1 MLIQQTR
8 EFAATPVE
16 MARELAKSARKLA
29 IWEAVYAGG
38 KHPKTARDLEST
50 GLPSQVILA
59 LATPMAAKGYF
70 ERVEHNG
77 LWAYKKIDSL
87 NAVKHKILRMAKN
100 AGSLD
105 RAEAKKLQVAT
116 VTIRRTSERTGK
128 ARYLPVDSI
137 DQFSKVRHVRD
148 ASPLAPLSEDKFKQ
162 GLKAIFQ
169 EHRDFR
175 DWPGE
180 RHDFYTDKLKINGR
194 RFPAAFALKGPG
206 VGVKKA
212 FPGKWGKHGNQI
224 QRLVASPA
232 QVLMLQFEGE
242 IEEYSREQLTKLAQL
257 KAHQEKDDIY
267 FGFIDDSDSARI
279 RRAYPQAFRRR

>member
-8 EFAATPVE
+8 EFAAAPVE
-16 MARELAKSARKLA
+16 IARELAKSKRKLA
-29 IWEAVYAGG
+29 IWDAVYAGG
-38 KHPKTARDLEST
+38 KRPKTAKDLGSAT
-50 GLPSQVILA
+50 DLPAQVILA

-87 NAVKHKILRMAKN
+87 NAVKYKILRMAKN

-105 RAEAKKLQVAT
+105 RAEAKKLHVAT
-116 VTIRRTSERTGK
+116 VTVRKAVERGGR
-128 ARYLPVDSI
+128 ARYLPIDSI
-137 DQFSKVRHVRD
+137 DQFRKVRSISDVT
-148 ASPLAPLSEDKFKQ
+148 PLEPLSEQMFKS
-162 GLKAIFQ
+162 GLKAIFD
-169 EHRDFR
+169 EYRDFR

-180 RHDFYTDKLKINGR
+180 RNDFYTDKLKINGR

-224 QRLVASPA
+224 QRLASSPA

-242 IEEYSREQLTKLAQL
+242 IEEYSREQLTKFAQL
-257 KAHQEKDDIY
+257 KAHQEKEDIY

-279 RRAYPQAFRRR
+279 RRAYPRAFKQ